1 MKKLVAFASSLAIAV
16 AGFGLTAGP
25 ASANVFDTPPE
36 NAIVSEGNG
45 AAVFLGLGGDKQN
58 ALFWRPTKKYD
69 SERMLYQVQRSDGAI
84 VVSKS
89 SRTNYTD
96 KQLKPNTK
104 YGYTLTSYK
113 QTKITKG
120 KKKGKYKTKRV
131 GKNYIEVLTIPGQIQ
146 GLYSPGGRDLV
157 WQTPFEQSQPM
168 QYNIYVNNNL
178 WIERYEGTS
187 YTFPAEVDMGRYGPG
202 DPVRTS
208 TVAIKAVN
216 QTGEAKKGGTFQLD
230 LG

>member
-1 MKKLVAFASSLAIAV
+1 MKKLVALVASTSIALA
-16 AGFGLTAGP
+16 GMGLAAAP
-25 ASANVFDTPPE
+25 ASANVFDTPPD

-45 AAVFLGLGGDKQN
+45 AAVFLGLGGDEKN

-89 SRTNYTD
+89 SRTSYTD

-146 GLYSPGGRDLV
+146 GLYSDGPRSLV
-157 WQTPFEQSQPM
+157 WQPPYEKSQPM
-168 QYNIYVNNNL
+168 QYNIYVNGNL
-178 WIERYEGTS
+178 WQERFDGTS
-187 YTFPAEVDMGRYGPG
+187 YVFPPEVDMGRYGPG
-202 DPVRTS
+202 DNPRTS
-208 TVAIKAVN
+208 SVVVKAVN
-216 QTGEAKKGGTFQLD
+216 ETGEAKNGGTFQLD

>member
-1 MKKLVAFASSLAIAV
+1 MKKLVAFVSSLAIAV

-25 ASANVFDTPPE
+25 ASANVFDTPPD

-45 AAVFLGLGGDKQN
+45 AAVFLGLGGDKQTS
-58 ALFWRPTKKYD
+58 LFWRPTKKYD

-89 SRTNYTD
+89 SRTSYTD
-96 KQLKPNTK
+96 KQLKQNTK

-113 QTKITKG
+113 QTKIEKG
-120 KKKGKYKTKRV
+120 KNKGKYKTKRV
-131 GKNYIEVLTIPGQIQ
+131 GTNYIEVLTLPGNIQ
-146 GLYSPGGRDLV
+146 GLYSPGGRSLV
-157 WQTPFEQSQPM
+157 WQPPFELSQPV

-187 YTFPAEVDMGRYGPG
+187 YTFPAEVSMNKAPAN
-202 DPVRTS
+202 S
-208 TVAIKAVN
+208 TVKIKAVN
-216 QTGEAKKGGTFQLD
+216 ETGESRDAGLYPLY